1 MASRLSAGLGI
12 VVGATGLLFAFQAWS
27 TASDK
32 PSNGKGAVSVATARE
47 NAKLMHNIYASTL
60 EVMHH
65 HFFRSNRA
73 ILPARALEDVFEEV
87 EAQSNVKAKWIAVNA
102 KAMSINHEAKSAF
115 EKKAAAAIAAGKGE
129 FERVEDGYY
138 RRAAAIPLGAGCVR
152 CHTGHFGGE
161 PKSPRFAALVISVPL
176 TKK

>member
-1 MASRLSAGLGI
+1 MASRLWVGLGI

-27 TASDK
+27 RASDES
-32 PSNGKGAVSVATARE
+32 SNGEEAVSVATARQ
-47 NAKLMHNIYASTL
+47 NAKVMHNIYAATL
-60 EVMHH
+60 ETMHH
-65 HFFRSNRA
+65 HYFRVNRA
-73 ILPARALEDVFEEV
+73 ILPARALEEVFEEI
-87 EAQSNVKAKWIAVNA
+87 ESQSKVKTKWIAVNT

-129 FERVEDGYY
+129 FELVEDGYY

-161 PKSPRFAALVISVPL
+161 PKSPRFAALVISVPI
-176 TKK
+176 TRK